1 MNAASGERKARL
13 AETLNASSPPT
24 VTSEAELDAALVA
37 GAKGLAEAG
46 FQDLFDVFGFVLK
59 QFLHSDLPP
68 GRRCL
73 VRKPEFGQIARHTY
87 VRTKNV
93 SKGQL

>member
-1 MNAASGERKARL
+1 MNAASG
-13 AETLNASSPPT
+13 
-24 VTSEAELDAALVA
+24 EAELDAALVA

-46 FQDLFDVFGFVLK
+46 FKDLFDVFGVALK
-59 QFLHSDLPP
+59 QFLHSDLAP

-73 VRKPEFGQIARHTY
+73 VRKPQFGQIARHTY